1 MKVTIVLVTKDQ
13 IVLTFTIRTFIV
25 QQKIDEL
32 SIHLCSNHIVP
43 HLTCLTEHHLKS
55 IEVSKYSID
64 GYLLATSFCRKESLG
79 GGVCILINKNLNFHV
94 TNLDEYC
101 NEKSMEICAVKIQL
115 FRVKLIIFCIY
126 RTPSGNL
133 KIFYDSL
140 ERILNHFQR
149 PKVTYLIC
157 GDLNINFLNR
167 TNYDTIK
174 LEALLNTFNMK
185 QVVNFPTRKNK
196 NLGH

>member
-1 MKVTIVLVTKDQ
+1 M
-13 IVLTFTIRTFIV
+13 
-25 QQKIDEL
+25 
-32 SIHLCSNHIVP
+32 P
-43 HLTCLTEHHLKS
+43 HLICLTEHHLKS
-55 IEVSKYSID
+55 IEVSKFSID

>member
-1 MKVTIVLVTKDQ
+1 
-13 IVLTFTIRTFIV
+13 
-25 QQKIDEL
+25 
-32 SIHLCSNHIVP
+32 
-43 HLTCLTEHHLKS
+43 
-55 IEVSKYSID
+55 
-64 GYLLATSFCRKESLG
+64 
-79 GGVCILINKNLNFHV
+79 
-94 TNLDEYC
+94 
-101 NEKSMEICAVKIQL
+101 MEICAVKIQL

-126 RTPSGNL
+126 RAPSGNL

-174 LEALLNTFNMK
+174 LEALLDTFNMK
-185 QVVNFPTRKNK
+185 QVVNFPTRKNINYGTLIDPIFIDSTIFENSEVTPFINWLSDHDAQIIRLK
-196 NLGH
+196 NINIETPLLATKLKTRLINDQTIDHFLALLKEETWETFC